1 MFFLVCVDECYVDVC
16 PCACGQSGARMAGAC
31 SLPYSL
37 DRGLSLNLE
46 LGWWPANL
54 ANLPISS
61 HYSTDRCKAQLLV
74 WLLLIW
80 CF

>member
-1 MFFLVCVDECYVDVC
+1 MDEWSMWMCVPVLVPE
-16 PCACGQSGARMAGAC
+16 SGARMAGAC

-37 DRGLSLNLE
+37 DRGLSLNLK
-46 LGWWPANL
+46 LDWWPANL

-61 HYSTDRCKAQLLV
+61 HYSTDRCKAQLLAL
-74 WLLLIW
+74 LLLIW